1 MKSEYI
7 FKTPGKYEHKIS
19 LKLFL
24 CVCVYEKIISH
35 TDYLCDKKLYGY
47 RMMTSKT
54 VLGKYD
60 TQ

>member
-1 MKSEYI
+1 MSTKFPSN
-7 FKTPGKYEHKIS
+7 F
-19 LKLFL
+19 F

>member
-1 MKSEYI
+1 MSTKFPSN
-7 FKTPGKYEHKIS
+7 F
-19 LKLFL
+19 FF
-24 CVCVYEKIISH
+24 VCVYEKIISH
-35 TDYLCDKKLYGY
+35 TDYLSDKKLYGY